1 MDLYCLSVCLFSPQQ
16 PMPALCMRIIRYQ
29 GIVRRF
35 SIWCVWDFDIWWLI
49 SYSTC
54 CGVLKSFYPVYVSLV
69 CFKYKN
75 NLADAW
81 VNISL
86 GCFESLIKKLVSIL
100 SYFHNDWDSKPFP
113 WGRKPGQ
120 PRGKFTLRRC
130 VPQNRRQLVNGSTWK
145 YNAKEKQ
152 EQTMQNQCT
161 RQEHEQ
167 I

>member
-1 MDLYCLSVCLFSPQQ
+1 MDLYCLSVFFPPQQ
-16 PMPALCMRIIRYQ
+16 PPPALCMRIIRYQ

-35 SIWCVWDFDIWWLI
+35 SFWWVWDFDIWWLV

-54 CGVLKSFYPVYVSLV
+54 CGVFKPFYPAYVSLV

-86 GCFESLIKKLVSIL
+86 GCSESLTKKLVSIL
-100 SYFHNDWDSKPFP
+100 SCVSQWLGFKAVPLRRSA
-113 WGRKPGQ
+113 RTA
-120 PRGKFTLRRC
+120 RVKFTLFRC
-130 VPQNRRQLVNGSTWK
+130 VPRNRRQLVNGSTWRH
-145 YNAKEKQ
+145 NAKEKQ